1 MAKEK
6 TAGLWTSVTSSTSF
20 QSVSGRMGSA
30 FGAAKTKIS
39 QSMSTQNF
47 NEAQAADQ
55 GEGAATEAA
64 GATTTTATSSSPTAE
79 KSTNGAAKTE
89 EKK

>member
-6 TAGLWTSVTSSTSF
+6 TAGLWASVSSSTSF

-47 NEAQAADQ
+47 AEAQAG
-55 GEGAATEAA
+55 GEPGEATAASPAAT
-64 GATTTTATSSSPTAE
+64 SPTTE
-79 KSTNGAAKTE
+79 KPTNGAAKTA

>member
-64 GATTTTATSSSPTAE
+64 GATTTATTSSPTAE